1 MVLVAQSRVTEML
14 QFYVALMTARSSS
27 NSTTQCGSV
36 TVMLQ
41 LGVALILQLGVALII
56 QLAVAL
62 TPQLAVALTPQLAVA
77 LTPQLRCGCNHTC
90 VILIEHQP
98 GVMM

>member
-1 MVLVAQSRVTEML
+1 MVLVAQSRAAEML

-62 TPQLAVALTPQLAVA
+62 TPQLAVALTPQLH
-77 LTPQLRCGCNHTC
+77 CGCNHMTC
-90 VILIEHQP
+90 VILIDQP
-98 GVMM
+98 CVMM